1 MLKELRINKLFG
13 QFNYNIKLNET
24 GITIITGPNGFG
36 KSTILKIVEAIV
48 EKDLYEISQF
58 PFISLEA
65 KLTNKLTLK
74 IEKNKDQIFVNNVSF
89 KIPNKRV
96 LENLEKRKDLPFIE
110 RISPKDYIDLRNN
123 KIISYEE
130 VRDIRVRYEREREI
144 TDRLIYLS
152 LDTAKRNKESQAMYK
167 DLNNFL
173 IKFKKEIGTI
183 KFIKEQRLLR
193 KEIDEDEFNYYP
205 HKREIAIEVINEIP
219 KKIKDEIQNVVL
231 KYSEVSSQLDSTF
244 PKRLFNTKEGISQ
257 RDYLESLGDVINKQE
272 KIQSYKLLNDLKYSS
287 TEYTESYSQALYV
300 YLKDTKQKLEV
311 FDDIVARL
319 DLFTEIVNKKLNYK
333 KVVISNGHGLI
344 VLKEDNSELETS
356 KLSSGEQQ
364 IIVLYYE
371 LIFGVKDKL
380 MLLIDE
386 PEISLHVAWQ
396 RELMQDL
403 HKIINLKNGNLN
415 LLISTHA
422 PQVIDNNWNLVIDL
436 GEEYAKQ

>member
-333 KVVISNGHGLI
+333 KVVISNEHGLI